1 METYLGLDLGGTKL
15 LIGEIDSRGNILRYK
30 KYDSGYF
37 NQQAAL
43 DIIKLSLD
51 DYIKTVGWY
60 DKKPLAMGVG
70 LIGRVDPNQGIWLQ
84 IDPSRTQPIAL
95 AKELADIYGIPCHID
110 NDVKSATRAERVW
123 GFGQISK
130 NFIYLNIGTGIA
142 IGTVV
147 NGRQIRGSHFNAGEV
162 GHVRVGVNVGIK
174 CTCGRMDCVE
184 AIASGIG
191 FDRCARLLHGQ
202 YETDLHIP
210 TDKGERIPVSEIF
223 ALSRKSDPLC
233 MKLVENA
240 SEALAN
246 LIMNLVRVTD
256 PETIVLGGGV
266 VADGYIHAKILVIP
280 VLHIHGY
287 SSRTQ

>member
-1 METYLGLDLGGTKL
+1 M
-15 LIGEIDSRGNILRYK
+15 
-30 KYDSGYF
+30 
-37 NQQAAL
+37 
-43 DIIKLSLD
+43 
-51 DYIKTVGWY
+51 
-60 DKKPLAMGVG
+60 
-70 LIGRVDPNQGIWLQ
+70 
-84 IDPSRTQPIAL
+84 
-95 AKELADIYGIPCHID
+95 
-110 NDVKSATRAERVW
+110 
-123 GFGQISK
+123 
-130 NFIYLNIGTGIA
+130 
-142 IGTVV
+142 

-266 VADGYIHAKILVIP
+266 VADGYIHAKILELLNPTTMRFVSNGVVITKLNP
-280 VLHIHGY
+280 EFIGLLGAGAVAMNM
-287 SSRTQ
+287 